1 MENERIVAIG
11 LLTQAHL
18 SMLGS
23 SLKQVI
29 PITDDNRF
37 DALLQ
42 ALNEADAGT
51 SRRLGA

>member
-1 MENERIVAIG
+1 MDNERIVAIG
-11 LLTQAHL
+11 LLTQTHL

-29 PITDDNRF
+29 PITDDNCF

-42 ALNEADAGT
+42 ALNEAD
-51 SRRLGA
+51 GASSQRIEA